1 MPIPLFPPG
10 GDPGPSF
17 SDLLR
22 SLGPAASGSAGS
34 SSSLGSVGSIG
45 PAGSTGSVGSIGP
58 VGERRDLVHGTTVLA
73 LRYSGGVIMAGDR
86 RATAGHSI
94 AHRQVDKV
102 HPADR
107 WSGVAIAGSAGMAIE
122 MVRLLQTEL
131 EHYEKVEG
139 LALSLEGKANKL
151 SQMVRANFGLAMQG
165 LAVVPL
171 FAGWDVRRRKG
182 RIFTYDITGGSYEEP
197 DYAATGSGGQDA
209 RTTVKLG
216 WREGLERD
224 EAIELAISG
233 LYEAADEDSATGG
246 PDVVRGI
253 YPTVA
258 TIGAD
263 GFVAVQA
270 AVVAQR
276 FGALIDAKR
285 ARGNQP

>member
-1 MPIPLFPPG
+1 MPPMSLPIFPPG
-10 GDPGPSF
+10 SDPGSSF
-17 SDLLR
+17 SELLR
-22 SLGPAASGSAGS
+22 SLGSTDALAG
-34 SSSLGSVGSIG
+34 G
-45 PAGSTGSVGSIGP
+45 PGP
-58 VGERRDLVHGTTVLA
+58 VGSGSGGRSGGLPPEGERPVIVHGTTVLA
-73 LRYSGGVIMAGDR
+73 LRYSEGVVMAGDR

-94 AHRQVDKV
+94 AHRNVDKV

-107 WSGVAIAGSAGMAIE
+107 WSGVAIAGSAGMAME
-122 MVRLLQTEL
+122 MVRLFQTEL

-151 SQMVRANFGLAMQG
+151 AQMVRGNFAMALQG

-171 FAGWDVRRRKG
+171 FAGWDTRRRIG
-182 RIFTYDITGGSYEEP
+182 RIFTYDVTGGPYEEA
-197 DYAATGSGGQDA
+197 DHASTGSGGQDA

-216 WREGLERD
+216 WREGMARD

-263 GFVAVQA
+263 GFVHVTQ
-270 AVVAQR
+270 VEVATR
-276 FGALIDAKR
+276 FAALIEAKR
-285 ARGNQP
+285 ARGNAP